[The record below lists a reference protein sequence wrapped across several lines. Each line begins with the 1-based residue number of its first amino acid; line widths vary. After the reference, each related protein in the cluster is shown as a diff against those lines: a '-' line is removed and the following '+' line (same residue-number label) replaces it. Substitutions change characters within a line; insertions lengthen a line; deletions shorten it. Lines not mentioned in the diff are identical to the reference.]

1 MINRRTPTWIIQL
14 RFFLLCLP
22 VSLIISTLFYRW
34 FFTVLF
40 SSCMTIIIFWNFT
53 HLVSN
58 GFYYLCDPEGYRF
71 MRSRGCDPFYNSIG
85 WPLNTDSE
93 EVRMQGLVAN
103 CACPRCQ
110 EPLYIDWNM
119 NTQCS
124 RCGCCWNQN
133 KWWAWNGNEWM
144 AINSE

>member
-1 MINRRTPTWIIQL
+1 MSRRTPPWKIQL
-14 RFFLLCLP
+14 RLFLICLP
-22 VSLIISTLFYRW
+22 MGLVFAFLFSKW
-34 FFTVLF
+34 FFTILF
-40 SSCMTIIIFWNFT
+40 SFCLTVIVFWNFI
-53 HLVSN
+53 HFVSN
-58 GFYYLCDPEGYRF
+58 GFQYLIDPDGYRF

-93 EVRMQGLVAN
+93 EVRSQGLLVPN
-103 CACPRCQ
+103 CACPGCQ
-110 EPLYIDWNM
+110 EPIYIDWNL

-133 KWWAWNGNEWM
+133 RWWTWNGNEWV